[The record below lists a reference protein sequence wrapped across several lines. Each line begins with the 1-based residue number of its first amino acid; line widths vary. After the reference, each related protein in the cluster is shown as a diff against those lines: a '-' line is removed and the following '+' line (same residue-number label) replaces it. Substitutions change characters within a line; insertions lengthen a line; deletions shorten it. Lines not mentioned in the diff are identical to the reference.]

1 MEAVVLFEYEQQQGD
16 ELNLVVGEI
25 ISDVKQVQPHRQKR
39 ERGRGCGEGGGKD
52 FENMEKPLWLQCV
65 GMTI

>member
-39 ERGRGCGEGGGKD
+39 ERERRERERVWRGGRNG
-52 FENMEKPLWLQCV
+52 L
-65 GMTI
+65 